1 VSGIDERI
9 AALTGLRA
17 NHPEAVAE
25 AAARRRRRPSLLG
38 PSGRLM
44 IVAADHPARGA
55 LAAGDRPLAMADRA
69 ELLRRMCLALERPGV
84 DGVLGTPDVIED
96 LLLLGVLDE
105 KVVIGSMNRGG
116 LAGSAFEIDDRFT
129 AYDPE
134 AVAGQRLDGG
144 KMLLRIDDEDPATA
158 RALESCARAV
168 TGLARRGL
176 MAMVEPF
183 VSERAGGRVRNVLTP
198 DAMTRAVAIAS
209 GLGATS
215 ARTWLKVPVV
225 DEMERVMAA
234 STLPALLLGGEVT
247 DDQDTALAA
256 WRKALALP
264 GVMGIVAGR
273 TLLYP
278 PGDDVAAAVDAA
290 VEVMP

>member
-1 VSGIDERI
+1 VSFLERLGS
-9 AALTGLRA
+9 LTEIRA
-17 NHPEAVAE
+17 HHPEAVAE
-25 AAARRRRRPSLLG
+25 AAAHRVRRPSLIG

-55 LAAGDRPLAMADRA
+55 LAAGDRPLAMADRT
-69 ELLRRMCLALERPGV
+69 ELLRRLCVALDRPGV

-96 LLLLGVLDE
+96 LLLLGALDG

-129 AYDPE
+129 AYDP
-134 AVAGQRLDGG
+134 ATIAAQGLDGG
-144 KMLLRIDDEDPATA
+144 KMLLRVEDDDPATV
-158 RALESCARAV
+158 RTLEGCANAV
-168 TGLARRGL
+168 TGLARQGL

-183 VSERAGGRVRNVLTP
+183 VSRRDGGRVRNVLTA

-215 ARTWLKVPVV
+215 AYTWLKVPVV
-225 DEMERVMAA
+225 EEMERVMAA
-234 STLPALLLGGEVT
+234 STLPVLLLGGEVSA
-247 DDQDTALAA
+247 DQDTALAS
-256 WRKALALP
+256 WRKAFTLP
-264 GVMGIVAGR
+264 GVMGLVAGR
-273 TLLYP
+273 TMLYP

-290 VEVMP
+290 VEVMQ